1 MSNGRGTSNVDAA
14 RTAGAMVGAA
24 GAGKAQLGESGRT
37 LSDADRAFIAR
48 MERLMARGESGKA
61 ISDFDQKRYERLTGK
76 NWPGGGRTVSD
87 RDTGGRTVSDRDLP
101 GGRTV
106 SDRDLPS
113 AYRPRKKG
121 GSVKKYA
128 KGGGVRKARYK

>member
-14 RTAGAMVGAA
+14 RIAR
-24 GAGKAQLGESGRT
+24 AGKAQLGESGRT

-48 MERLMARGESGKA
+48 MERARESGKA
-61 ISDFDQKRYERLTGK
+61 ISDVDQKRYERLTGK
-76 NWPGGGRTVSD
+76 NWPG
-87 RDTGGRTVSDRDLP
+87 GGRTVSDRDLP